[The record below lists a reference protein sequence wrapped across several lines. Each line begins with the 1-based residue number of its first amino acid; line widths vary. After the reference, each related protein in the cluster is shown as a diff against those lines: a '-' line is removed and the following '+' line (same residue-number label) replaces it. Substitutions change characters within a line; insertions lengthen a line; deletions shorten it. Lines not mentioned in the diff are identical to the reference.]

1 MSIDRYPRLPEVGR
15 DTFARKPRDDK
26 SLDSLSL
33 SRASVY
39 PELPSDLDRI
49 RFHSFPFFFFCELGL
64 ESDYAAVIN
73 IVEDYNFEI

>member
-33 SRASVY
+33 SLS
-39 PELPSDLDRI
+39 LGFIPSDLDRI
-49 RFHSFPFFFFCELGL
+49 RFYSFPFFLPSELGL